1 MSEYDL
7 RSFGWAL
14 GDYLVS
20 KCIDCK
26 EQIWQCAKHS
36 WRCQPCALKRYEEH
50 AKVMDAP
57 MICDY
62 DEQTGR
68 IG

>member
-7 RSFGWAL
+7 RSFGWAP
-14 GDYLVS
+14 GGYTGR
-20 KCIDCK
+20 KCVDCLETLWMVDK
-26 EQIWQCAKHS
+26 RA

-50 AKVMDAP
+50 AKVIDAP